1 MDQDQ
6 INRFVDC
13 NANNV
18 RRSAA
23 EAPVKKLDAVML
35 GTLIKGSAV
44 RRIDETTA
52 IQWDESLVTR
62 RFGVK
67 LMMKSAVHACRTCV
81 ASYYYNSK
89 PNLTQQH
96 TAASAPQDAAIKN
109 PR

>member
-44 RRIDETTA
+44 RRIEETTA

-67 LMMKSAVHACRTCV
+67 LMMKSAVNSCRTCV
-81 ASYYYNSK
+81 ASYYYDSK
-89 PNLTQQH
+89 SILLSNTPLHPHHKTQQ
-96 TAASAPQDAAIKN
+96 
-109 PR
+109 

>member
-67 LMMKSAVHACRTCV
+67 LMMKSAVHARRPCV
-81 ASYYYNSK
+81 ASYYYDSK
-89 PNLTQQH
+89 PIFT
-96 TAASAPQDAAIKN
+96 
-109 PR
+109 